1 MADKL
6 VLGSKMKIIDIASDE
21 KKLNLIDPVD
31 RDRLEHES
39 EEGKESEESDDEDED
54 DSDDDSDDDDDD
66 EDEKDDE

>member
-39 EEGKESEESDDEDED
+39 EEGKESEESDDEDE
-54 DSDDDSDDDDDD
+54 
-66 EDEKDDE
+66 KDDE